1 MHFKNR
7 GKSEVF
13 EHEDLS
19 VQSLSYLENGGIFIL
34 ICERFIFGLH
44 YCCCN
49 EKWPVK
55 FNHYVETAS
64 EQWGG

>member
-1 MHFKNR
+1 MDFKNR

-19 VQSLSYLENGGIFIL
+19 VQSLSYIENGGIFIL
-34 ICERFIFGLH
+34 ICEGFIGGLH

-49 EKWPVK
+49 EK
-55 FNHYVETAS
+55 
-64 EQWGG
+64 